1 MGGTAR
7 PDVMRAAQVIRAG
20 GIVAFP
26 TESFYGL
33 AVDATNDSAIRRLF
47 DIKKRS
53 KDQPVLVLI
62 PNADVLDRYVG
73 KITPAARKL
82 IARFWPGGLT
92 LVFEAATDVSP
103 LLTARTGRLG
113 VRLSSHH
120 LATKLSYTVGG
131 PITGTSAN
139 LSGQPGCL
147 SAGEVSRVLAG
158 KLDFILD
165 GGKTKG
171 GRGSTIVDVTID
183 PPRILR
189 EGMISSKEL
198 RACLD

>member
-1 MGGTAR
+1 
-7 PDVMRAAQVIRAG
+7 MRAAQIIRAG

-33 AVDATNDSAIRRLF
+33 AVDATNDSAIHRLF

-53 KDQPVLVLI
+53 KDQPVLILI
-62 PNADVLDRYVG
+62 PSVDVLDRYVG
-73 KITPAARKL
+73 KITPIARKL
-82 IARFWPGGLT
+82 MAQFWPGGLT
-92 LVFEAATDVSP
+92 LVFEAATGVSP
-103 LLTARTGRLG
+103 LLTAGTGRLG

-120 LATKLSYTVGG
+120 LATELSRTVGG

-139 LSGQPGCL
+139 LTGQPGCL
-147 SAGEVSRVLAG
+147 RAEEVSRVLAG

-171 GRGSTIVDVTID
+171 GKGSTILDVTVV
-183 PPRILR
+183 PPVILR
-189 EGMISSKEL
+189 EGMVGSSEL
-198 RACLD
+198 KDCLN